1 MRFKKSLIWQNITVV
16 VGNGDIFNKKKRKVM
31 HMKFKEFDLD
41 LNKIT
46 MGNGIGVIS
55 NDPEVTTTSSGSSSG
70 SSGSYT
76 GYPSSSDFGP
86 FTSISFTSNSC
97 ACPPTSGS
105 DEDD

>member
-1 MRFKKSLIWQNITVV
+1 MIFLIK
-16 VGNGDIFNKKKRKVM
+16 KKKRKVM

-46 MGNGIGVIS
+46 MGNGISVIS
-55 NDPEVTTTSSGSSSG
+55 NDPEVTTTISSGGSGSSSG

-76 GYPSSSDFGP
+76 GYPSSSDFGT
-86 FTSISFTSNSC
+86 FTSVSFTSNSC